1 MLKKLFF
8 PGLLF
13 ILLSLKADALV
24 PDFSLEN
31 IYEEDKVFLKVKGEP
46 NAPVALFYMPDFA
59 STSFS
64 IIVGWTDAVDGTFW
78 KVIKTSTYRIDSHIP
93 VFVIING
100 YMSATATWPYSPPV
114 IPPFSIST
122 TTVVV
127 PLLSTSTVPI
137 SGNGKY
143 EVSDNQSAFIA
154 SATTSTTT
162 LTLFGKLLGATSI
175 TVCQSR
181 SECAFITVRVEATST
196 PATLAAGKVSTDRL
210 LSTSTSTS
218 TGMTRALSAFNEPF
232 IPVYTP
238 PQYKFYKL
246 LKYGSRGTEVEELQ
260 KRLLEEGFFSGDITG
275 FYGAVTAYAVREYQ
289 RANNIPVLGI
299 LGPMTQERL
308 NGGSNRSL

>member
-13 ILLSLKADALV
+13 ILLSLRANALI
-24 PDFSLEN
+24 PDLSLEN

-46 NAPVALFYMPDFA
+46 NAPVALFYTPDFA

-64 IIVGWTDAVDGTFW
+64 AIVGWTDAIDGTFW

-100 YMSATATWPYSPPV
+100 YTSATTTWPYSPPV

-127 PLLSTSTVPI
+127 PLLSTSTLPI

-196 PATLAAGKVSTDRL
+196 PAALVTGKIFTDKLLST
-210 LSTSTSTS
+210 STSTSTS
-218 TGMTRALSAFNEPF
+218 TGMTDTFNEPF
-232 IPVYTP
+232 IPIYTP
-238 PQYKFYKL
+238 PQYKFFKL
-246 LKYGSRGTEVEELQ
+246 LKYGSKGTEVEELQ
-260 KRLLEEGFFSGDITG
+260 KRLVEEGFFSGDVTG

-289 RANNIPVLGI
+289 RANNIPALGI
-299 LGPMTQERL
+299 LGPMTRERL
-308 NGGSNRSL
+308 NGYGNPSL